1 MSKQKKKHSTTKNT
15 HPNKAVTGT
24 MKGRLE
30 VTRSG
35 LGFVIPENGTGDLL
49 VRPGDFNTALNGDTV
64 IAKVIKESFTT
75 KKKKAELWKWYNA
88 DKQNL

>member
-15 HPNKAVTGT
+15 HPNRETTGT

-35 LGFVIPENGTGDLL
+35 LGFVIPDNGTGDLL

-64 IAKVIKESFTT
+64 IAKVVKESFTT
-75 KKKKAELWKWYNA
+75 KKKAKLVES
-88 DKQNL
+88 